1 MNANDCD
8 RFQSLH
14 QRYLTEL
21 TLRGKSPKTIALYTR
36 CLRQVSDFFDTCP
49 DQLST
54 EQLRLYL
61 MHLVEH
67 RSWSLVKIARNALQS
82 FYQYVLGKPWEYVPI
97 AKPPKVQSLQD
108 VLSLDEIGRLISHT
122 RKLSYQVY
130 FLTTYSLGLR
140 LGESLNLTIA
150 DVDSHLMRVH
160 VRCGKGK
167 KDRFVPL
174 PLMTLKALRRYWAT
188 HRHPDL
194 LFPGGHPPHASVV
207 TSGKP
212 RVMDRGGVQKAIK
225 QVALDCGIRKH
236 VHIHSLRHSFATH
249 LLENGVNL
257 RSIQNLLGHASP
269 VTTARYTR
277 MTQEAQ
283 QNSALMIN
291 ALVDRLQVNWV
302 NP

>member
-1 MNANDCD
+1 MNANEHA

-21 TLRGKSPKTIALYTR
+21 TLRGKSPKTIDMYAR
-36 CLRQVSDFFDTCP
+36 CLRQVGDFFDTCP

-54 EQLRLYL
+54 DQLRQYF

-82 FYQYVLGKPWEYVPI
+82 FFDYVLDRPWEHVPI
-97 AKPPKVQSLQD
+97 VKPPKVQSLQD
-108 VLSLDEIGRLISHT
+108 VLSQQEVGQLISRT

-140 LGESLNLTIA
+140 LSESLHLTVA
-150 DVDSHLMRVH
+150 DIDSHLMRVH
-160 VRCGKGK
+160 VRCGKGR

-194 LFPGGHPPHASVV
+194 LFPGKPA
-207 TSGKP
+207 TGKP
-212 RVMDRGGVQKAIK
+212 VVMDRGGVQKAIK
-225 QVALDCGIRKH
+225 LVARDCGIRKH

-249 LLENGVNL
+249 LLEDGVNL
-257 RSIQNLLGHASP
+257 RSIQTLLGHASP

-277 MTQEAQ
+277 MTAEAQ

-291 ALVDRLQVNWV
+291 ALVERLSIDWV
-302 NP
+302 AS

>member
-1 MNANDCD
+1 MNANEHA
-8 RFQSLH
+8 RFQALH

-21 TLRGKSPKTIALYTR
+21 TLRGKSPKTIDLYTR
-36 CLRQVSDFFDTCP
+36 CLRQISDYFETCP
-49 DQLST
+49 DQLR
-54 EQLRLYL
+54 QYF

-82 FYQYVLGKPWEYVPI
+82 FYQYVLAKPWEYVPI
-97 AKPPKVQSLQD
+97 VKPPKVQSLQD
-108 VLSLDEIGRLISHT
+108 VLSLEEVGRLISHT

-140 LGESLNLTIA
+140 LSESLNLTIA

-167 KDRFVPL
+167 KDRFVSL

-188 HRHPDL
+188 HRHPEL
-194 LFPGGHPPHASVV
+194 LFPGGQPPHEAVAASG
-207 TSGKP
+207 SGVS
-212 RVMDRGGVQKAIK
+212 RVMPREGVQKAIK
-225 QVALDCGIRKH
+225 LVVLECGIRKR
-236 VHIHSLRHSFATH
+236 VHIHSFATH

-257 RSIQNLLGHASP
+257 RSIQTLLGHASP

-277 MTQEAQ
+277 MTHEAQ

-291 ALVDRLQVNWV
+291 ALVDRLQVDWV
-302 NP
+302 AS